1 MPEESIAKH
10 PFRAWTVLLL
20 TLLFLI
26 PAGALISPSSGSGS
40 GDAQTAPPTR
50 QTWLDIAIDD
60 IRVNKPTQSNNLY
73 PGQTVRIDIHLKHDD
88 RPYISDIPITRA
100 NGNQFT
106 VVMVVDDG
114 FDNVTTKYSQV
125 TSMTLNYT
133 GADQPG
139 AGARNP
145 PLVIS
150 FSWDIPLRPPS
161 GQSWSTFQ
169 FNIYTTITVDDD
181 DKSDN
186 FRSGSGVRVS
196 EPEFAPFIWEEGQDE
211 KKYESPIP
219 HSVNVGEVLFVP
231 FELQNQG
238 PAIDIIGIKVLSKPD
253 GWNVEGF
260 QPRTVYPNDFELLQ
274 LPVQVSRDP
283 FQAKSD
289 EGYPIIV
296 KAYSTLYAGPY
307 NLPAEHT
314 FRFEVRKKPGVD
326 LRPVSESVYLIPGTQ
341 TNVYFNLYN
350 RGNFE
355 DDYTL
360 NAKVDDVHIRKGWR
374 VDFASGT
381 KLPSDVLPGA
391 EEPFRVIT
399 KITVPEN
406 APRFYSVNLIL
417 TVRSN
422 TMDYNT
428 ESDSCTLFA
437 DIRYAASI
445 QHFEEPILVEPG
457 RENKMKFNFT
467 NLGNDRDPNQEL
479 KIFYKPRGWWVG
491 IDQTPLQ
498 RVKGLGPQTTALL
511 DMVVFVEETTVA
523 SSKGSQG
530 LPFIVIQAVGGP
542 FDPPHVLA
550 EERIYFEIP
559 LKYKVEI
566 TTPQKEKVGFVGGQV
581 EYTINVRNL
590 GNWLD
595 TFNLSVDSDWAE
607 FDLDLSNQEIAPNET
622 FPVKLIVEIPFD
634 AAADTDPDTPLP
646 NLKGFYEGYSIRIS
660 GYSQN
665 ETRQGS
671 TLTFLDLEIH
681 VQPFYNFQMD
691 IDPSEPELKFSMDHD
706 QARAVRVKVTNTGNI
721 ADVIKLDWVDNPYQD
736 WLRLQS
742 TYVDIAFGETAYAV
756 LNINPRAYTIEEE
769 CSITVK
775 MKGISQPTPGADQTE
790 PLEFILPIEIKFYRL
805 MFDIRDPRVNNE
817 TFTQVFKGVRDRK
830 YSFQVGVENIGTEEL
845 NPTRFDELEI
855 VLYDGSFEVD
865 RANITYLKLQE
876 TSEVVFTWT
885 ASSPGNHKFTVL
897 LEGNIPISEQ
907 GVMEKTF
914 NVYIPID
921 LRDDDEDGET
931 MPLWMILVPLILI
944 IIFAAAAFVFIV
956 KYNQIIISPID
967 TGYDETGE
975 YRPWAIKEK
984 MKGEP
989 EKLGQAQEAQ
999 ALPPPSAPA
1008 LPAAPAAQSQQ
1019 VPVRSGP
1026 VPAQRPPQPMQHQP
1040 MAQARPMQAP
1050 VPARQP
1056 PRPMPQGAGMPPQPR
1071 SAAPITPP
1079 RTMGLQGA
1087 TQMPARPPVQPP
1099 KQ

>member
-381 KLPSDVLPGA
+381 KLPSDVRPGA

-399 KITVPEN
+399 KITVPED
-406 APRFYSVNLIL
+406 APYHYNVIL
-417 TVRSN
+417 VLSISSN
-422 TMDYNT
+422 NMDYSS
-428 ESDSCTLFA
+428 ESDPCILFVDA
-437 DIRYAASI
+437 RYAAS
-445 QHFEEPILVEPG
+445 FEDIPDPIPVEPGQVNNFTIMVSNDGNTNDPALTMETFYRPKGWMVYYDRDLFSGIGPRSTINVPILV
-457 RENKMKFNFT
+457 
-467 NLGNDRDPNQEL
+467 
-479 KIFYKPRGWWVG
+479 I
-491 IDQTPLQ
+491 
-498 RVKGLGPQTTALL
+498 
-511 DMVVFVEETTVA
+511 VEETTI
-523 SSKGSQG
+523 SSSHGSMSYIDFRLRG
-530 LPFIVIQAVGGP
+530 SPN
-542 FDPPHVLA
+542 DHVLA
-550 EERIYFEIP
+550 ETRIYFDVALHHRAE
-559 LKYKVEI
+559 LKVLGGMKTGENGTTVEYELEI
-566 TTPQKEKVGFVGGQV
+566 TNK
-581 EYTINVRNL
+581 
-590 GNWLD
+590 GNWQD
-595 TFNLSVDSDWAE
+595 TFNLTPRYDWVHQE
-607 FDLDLSNQEIAPNET
+607 IMIGTQEIAPGETLPLKVFVDIPYGFPADGNLSTPDPDENGFYDPHYIELVLTSQNDTSVVTEAYLPLLIIPFESHRLKKMDLEPLDILLGYSRDLDIPFRLINDGNVKTRVNLSLDGAPAWMALVRKNIELGFGANET
-622 FPVKLIVEIPFD
+622 YSLKVKYEKNTLKAESIHTIDLIGRIAGTSDDRRSREITFTFQFHRYLYSIIGMKLNQVEVNRATFMQVTEPYPLNSYHSLSVRLRFHGMD
-634 AAADTDPDTPLP
+634 LPLP
-646 NLKGFYEGYSIRIS
+646 RDAERPELVLRLNGYETSREEVPEPDDS
-660 GYSQN
+660 GYC
-665 ETRQGS
+665 
-671 TLTFLDLEIH
+671 
-681 VQPFYNFQMD
+681 
-691 IDPSEPELKFSMDHD
+691 
-706 QARAVRVKVTNTGNI
+706 
-721 ADVIKLDWVDNPYQD
+721 WVD
-736 WLRLQS
+736 L
-742 TYVDIAFGETAYAV
+742 G
-756 LNINPRAYTIEEE
+756 
-769 CSITVK
+769 
-775 MKGISQPTPGADQTE
+775 
-790 PLEFILPIEIKFYRL
+790 
-805 MFDIRDPRVNNE
+805 
-817 TFTQVFKGVRDRK
+817 
-830 YSFQVGVENIGTEEL
+830 
-845 NPTRFDELEI
+845 
-855 VLYDGSFEVD
+855 
-865 RANITYLKLQE
+865 
-876 TSEVVFTWT
+876 VFTL
-885 ASSPGNHKFTVL
+885 N
-897 LEGNIPISEQ
+897 
-907 GVMEKTF
+907 M
-914 NVYIPID
+914 
-921 LRDDDEDGET
+921 
-931 MPLWMILVPLILI
+931 
-944 IIFAAAAFVFIV
+944 
-956 KYNQIIISPID
+956 
-967 TGYDETGE
+967 
-975 YRPWAIKEK
+975 
-984 MKGEP
+984 
-989 EKLGQAQEAQ
+989 
-999 ALPPPSAPA
+999 
-1008 LPAAPAAQSQQ
+1008 
-1019 VPVRSGP
+1019 SGP
-1026 VPAQRPPQPMQHQP
+1026 VEVNITIEGLASDP
-1040 MAQARPMQAP
+1040 
-1050 VPARQP
+1050 
-1056 PRPMPQGAGMPPQPR
+1056 GALIISHSVMVQVER
-1071 SAAPITPP
+1071 SPLKEDDGDSDSELIYVVIELGILLALLLSVLLFVMFVRRKAHS
-1079 RTMGLQGA
+1079 GSDHEE
-1087 TQMPARPPVQPP
+1087 
-1099 KQ
+1099 